1 MRYLPPCLTVLAFT
15 IHVLSIMVQAAIVAQ
30 LATDVKL
37 KCALPIRT
45 MVLSVSRQICFHIRA
60 KMWYNN
66 VGGLTVTGK
75 KRWPSLILVVLVL
88 ASGLL
93 ACGRNHVSGT
103 PRPDPGAF
111 TPLPQP
117 VLTGSA
123 SLEELLARRR
133 SVRAFD
139 DQPLTAADL
148 GQLLWAAQGITN
160 PRGFRTAPSA
170 GALYPLEV
178 YVATAEGVFR
188 YAPHNH
194 QLLVTSHGDARM
206 DLYQGALNQDPIRQ
220 APAVFIVTAVYE
232 RTAKKYGDERAP
244 RYVHLEAGHA
254 AQNLLLEAVALELG
268 AVPIGAFY
276 DEAIQ
281 KALGLP
287 SDHTPLYL
295 IPVGHES
302 GTSP

>member
-1 MRYLPPCLTVLAFT
+1 M
-15 IHVLSIMVQAAIVAQ
+15 
-30 LATDVKL
+30 
-37 KCALPIRT
+37 
-45 MVLSVSRQICFHIRA
+45 
-60 KMWYNN
+60 N
-66 VGGLTVTGK
+66 GK
-75 KRWPSLILVVLVL
+75 KQWLGHTLAVLIL

-93 ACGRNHVSGT
+93 ACGQKHASGT
-103 PRPDPGAF
+103 PRGDPIASI
-111 TPLPQP
+111 PLPQP
-117 VLTGSA
+117 MLIGRT

-133 SVRAFD
+133 SVREFD
-139 DQPLTAADL
+139 AQPLTATEL

-178 YVATAEGVFR
+178 YVATAEGVFH
-188 YAPHNH
+188 YDPHHH

-206 DLYQGALNQDPIRQ
+206 ELYQAALNQDPVRK
-220 APAVFIVTAVYE
+220 APAVFIMTAVYE
-232 RTAKKYGDERAP
+232 RTAQKYGDERTP
-244 RYVHLEAGHA
+244 RYVYLEAGHA

-287 SDHTPLYL
+287 ADHAPLYL

-302 GTSP
+302 GTNP